1 MIPRSRILVS
11 FQNPPGPFLKKETKL
26 FLCLFDL
33 NFDFDS
39 KYDKIVFFCLGRE
52 ARMQGKHVITRQ
64 LPYHGLRRATQQFA
78 FQVLL
83 YCVLW
88 LLAIWTFMK
97 GKNMY
102 NPFLNQGLQ
111 NHSPVERHWYPYNYF
126 GGVPFFRCQ
135 TFETIF
141 LSFSEFYSLPS

>member
-33 NFDFDS
+33 NFDFNS

-64 LPYHGLRRATQQFA
+64 LPYHGLRRARQQFA

-88 LLAIWTFMK
+88 LLAI
-97 GKNMY
+97 
-102 NPFLNQGLQ
+102 
-111 NHSPVERHWYPYNYF
+111 
-126 GGVPFFRCQ
+126 
-135 TFETIF
+135 
-141 LSFSEFYSLPS
+141 

>member
-64 LPYHGLRRATQQFA
+64 LPYHGYDAQHNSLLFKFYYIA
-78 FQVLL
+78 F
-83 YCVLW
+83 YGC
-88 LLAIWTFMK
+88 
-97 GKNMY
+97 
-102 NPFLNQGLQ
+102 
-111 NHSPVERHWYPYNYF
+111 
-126 GGVPFFRCQ
+126 
-135 TFETIF
+135 
-141 LSFSEFYSLPS
+141 